1 MTQSAVR
8 RRKPPEER
16 RAEILATASA
26 LASAEGLE
34 SLTLRRVADRL
45 GVYPGLVS
53 HYFQTVDELVVAAF
67 RHAVTSES
75 AECYAAV
82 ADEPTAVHK
91 LRKLLASLI
100 GHDRDGVS
108 LLWLDAWSAFRH
120 RPGLA
125 DEVNRQMA
133 ADKERLGELIGEGVA
148 AGEFH
153 TADPLAAAA
162 RIYAVIDGLAVLA
175 AVGPEVDYA
184 AVRDLVFTNAEVEL
198 GVVVG
203 ALHPSQDGAA
213 DSASPAGSGRQ
224 VRADHGAAGRRA

>member
-16 RAEILATASA
+16 RAEILSTASA

-34 SLTLRRVADRL
+34 SLTLRRVADEL

-67 RHAVTSES
+67 RHAVTTES
-75 AECYAAV
+75 AECYA
-82 ADEPTAVHK
+82 TAAK
-91 LRKLLASLI
+91 ETTPLRRLRTLLVSLI

-120 RPGLA
+120 RAGLA
-125 DEVNRQMA
+125 AEVNRQMA
-133 ADKERLGELIGEGVA
+133 VDKQRLGDLIADGVA
-148 AGEFH
+148 AGQFH
-153 TADPLAAAA
+153 TADPAAAAA

-175 AVGPEVDYA
+175 AVGPDVDYA
-184 AVRDLVFTNAEVEL
+184 AVYELVFTNAEREL
-198 GVVVG
+198 GVAAG
-203 ALHPSQDGAA
+203 GLHP
-213 DSASPAGSGRQ
+213 
-224 VRADHGAAGRRA
+224 

>member
-1 MTQSAVR
+1 MTQPAVR

-16 RAEILATASA
+16 RSEILTTASA
-26 LASAEGLE
+26 LASEEGLE
-34 SLTLRRVADRL
+34 SLTLRRVADEL

-67 RHAVTSES
+67 RHAVTTES
-75 AECYAAV
+75 AECFAAV
-82 ADEPTAVHK
+82 ADEPTP
-91 LRKLLASLI
+91 LNGMRRLLPSLI

-125 DEVNRQMA
+125 GEVNRQMA
-133 ADKERLGELIGEGVA
+133 ADKQRLADLIGEGVA

-153 TADPLAAAA
+153 TADPQAAAS

-175 AVGPEVDYA
+175 AVGPESDYA
-184 AVRDLVFTNAEVEL
+184 AVHELVFANAEREL
-198 GVVVG
+198 GVAAG
-203 ALHPSQDGAA
+203 ALHP
-213 DSASPAGSGRQ
+213 
-224 VRADHGAAGRRA
+224 